1 MMRVFGNRSSEVRGR
16 FANRLRG
23 IVLSGLFAALAL
35 PVISAQIV
43 ETPVPG
49 DPVKI
54 DSGLM
59 AGKLL
64 PSGVRAYLGV
74 PFAAPPVRELRWRDP
89 QPVKPWTGVYNADR
103 KPHMCMQ
110 WMRAH
115 DLNHYFGEEAPS
127 EDCLY
132 LNLWAPADAEA
143 GQNLPVIVWIYGGG
157 FTQGTANLAN
167 YDGGQIA
174 KKGVVYVAINYR
186 VGSFGFMA
194 HPDLNAENERGT
206 SGNWGLLDQNAALKW
221 VQRNIAQ
228 FGGNPNNVTI
238 MGQSAGGASVSFQQS
253 TPLSKGLIHR
263 VFGMSAS
270 AVVPGRGRTS
280 TMEDGLKAGLQFQEL
295 LEAESLDAM
304 RQLPSDRLLAAQSE
318 PGAPR
323 FQPVV
328 DDYFLPAMPIEIFK
342 QGNQSDVP
350 AMLTF
355 MADERLLSLRNAK
368 TVEEYESMA
377 ADRFGDDVDEFLELY
392 PISSDADVPAMAEKP
407 ARDGA
412 MQTTMRAWAL
422 AQKETGEASVYMTM
436 FSRVHPYVEGVHFSN
451 HNPETVG
458 AYHTGEVPYY
468 LQTMDAYNMFRP
480 TRDWT
485 DYDRDLSDKVSDCLI
500 TFAKTGNP
508 STDAVQWPEYDPN
521 DEKLIEFGDEIRIV
535 DMYTEGLD
543 FFYDQMSLGRPNQAP
558 GPPRDPRAVRD

>member
-1 MMRVFGNRSSEVRGR
+1 MMRTSYNRHDRRKGR
-16 FANRLRG
+16 FATPFALLTLSA
-23 IVLSGLFAALAL
+23 VLAVLLL
-35 PVISAQIV
+35 PSSSAQIV
-43 ETPVPG
+43 ERPIPD

-54 DSGLM
+54 DSGLV

-64 PSGVRAYLGV
+64 ASGVRAYLGI
-74 PFAAPPVRELRWRDP
+74 PYAEPPVRELRWRDP
-89 QPVKPWTGVYNADR
+89 QPVKPWEGVYNADR

-132 LNLWAPADAEA
+132 LNLWAPADAEP
-143 GQNLPVIVWIYGGG
+143 GQDLPVIVWIYGGG

-174 KKGVVYVAINYR
+174 KKGVVYVAMNYR

-194 HPDLNAENERGT
+194 HPDLNGENERGT
-206 SGNWGLLDQNAALKW
+206 SGNWGLLDQNAALRW

-228 FGGNPNNVTI
+228 FGGNPNDVTI

-280 TMEDGLKAGLQFQEL
+280 TLEDGLQAGLEFQKL
-295 LEAESLDAM
+295 LGADSLQAM
-304 RQLPSDRLLAAQSE
+304 RNIPSDRLLAAQSE

-328 DDYFLPAMPIEIFK
+328 DNYFLPAMPIEIFK

-350 AMLTF
+350 TMLTF
-355 MADERLLSLRNAK
+355 MADESRLSLRNA
-368 TVEEYESMA
+368 TNVEEYRTMA
-377 ADRFGDDVDEFLELY
+377 ADLYGDAVDEFLKLY
-392 PISSDADVPAMAEKP
+392 PVSSDADVPVMAEKA
-407 ARDGA
+407 AREGG
-412 MQTTMRAWAL
+412 METTMRAWAL
-422 AQKETGEASVYMTM
+422 AQKETGDAPVYMTM
-436 FSRVHPYVEGVHFSN
+436 FSRVHPYVEGVHFSD

-480 TRDWT
+480 TRNWT
-485 DYDRDLSDKVSDCLI
+485 AYDRDLSDKVSDCLI
-500 TFAKTGNP
+500 TFAKTGSP

-521 DEKLIEFGDEIRIV
+521 DEKFIEFGDEIRIV
-535 DMYTEGLD
+535 DMNTEGLD
-543 FFYDQMSLGRPNQAP
+543 FFYEQMSLDRPTQAP
-558 GPPRDPRAVRD
+558 GPPPDPRTVRD